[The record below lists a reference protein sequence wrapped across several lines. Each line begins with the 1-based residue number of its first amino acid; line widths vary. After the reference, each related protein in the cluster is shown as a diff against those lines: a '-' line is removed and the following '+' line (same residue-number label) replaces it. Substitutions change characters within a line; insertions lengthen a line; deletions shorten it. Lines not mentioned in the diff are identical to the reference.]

1 MPEPATLN
9 RNYRQRQSHDGCAVV
24 NVPCLQ
30 SAGLPVVNG
39 RSGWLLW
46 QGGVVLWRAVPP
58 APQGLTGRRG
68 ASYKTGLIAGD
79 KQHFAKVRFCEAL
92 KMNFKTCAK
101 SPLLRKRSNA
111 KRVVAEQPSRAASIR

>member
-79 KQHFAKVRFCEAL
+79 KQHFAKVEI
-92 KMNFKTCAK
+92 
-101 SPLLRKRSNA
+101 LRKRSNA

>member
-30 SAGLPVVNG
+30 SAGLSAVSG
-39 RSGWLLW
+39 RGGWLLW

-58 APQGLTGRRG
+58 APQGLTERRG
-68 ASYKTGLIAGD
+68 ASYKTGLFAEE

-92 KMNFKTCAK
+92 KTSF
-101 SPLLRKRSNA
+101 
-111 KRVVAEQPSRAASIR
+111 

>member
-30 SAGLPVVNG
+30 SAGLSAVSG
-39 RSGWLLW
+39 RGGWLLW

-68 ASYKTGLIAGD
+68 ASYKTGLFAEE
-79 KQHFAKVRFCEAL
+79 KQHFAKVEQSGAVCCGTAEPRRI
-92 KMNFKTCAK
+92 N
-101 SPLLRKRSNA
+101 PLNA
-111 KRVVAEQPSRAASIR
+111 ARRRRAPSA